1 MARRCCMLIAMLAA
15 GVLLVHVP
23 AHGTVLNLGPTG
35 NLDDTL
41 PFFEVWPTSDYD
53 DEAAGKIQNLT
64 DDPMTVT
71 VELKEIGNVGAVAPG
86 FQIVDNTKL
95 LLFTDP
101 AVSSTRR
108 IKARARKRVTRR
120 IRLRALTMGYCPT
133 RLILMVRARQIP
145 PGEVRAMW
153 RPCARLMHLRQH
165 ASRKKDSVTFY
176 LGDYGLDTS
185 GYLWSVNAWA
195 VTDVPG
201 SYAIGVPEPATVGCL
216 ALGAGALLAAR
227 KRRRR

>member
-1 MARRCCMLIAMLAA
+1 MVRRCCMLIAMLAA

-23 AHGTVLNLGPTG
+23 AFGTVLNLDPIGRS
-35 NLDDTL
+35 DDTL
-41 PFFEVWPTSDYD
+41 PFFEVWPSGDYD

-71 VELKEIGNVGAVAPG
+71 VELKEIGDIGAVAPG

-95 LLFTDP
+95 VLTTDP
-101 AVSSTRR
+101 AGKRVRR
-108 IKARARKRVTRR
+108 LKARARKRVTRR

-133 RLILMVRARQIP
+133 RLVLMVRARQIP
-145 PGEVRAMW
+145 LGEVRAMW
-153 RPCARLMHLRQH
+153 RPCARLMRMREHPPRE
-165 ASRKKDSVTFY
+165 RESVTFF

>member
-1 MARRCCMLIAMLAA
+1 MVRRCCMLIAMLAA

-23 AHGTVLNLGPTG
+23 AHGTVLNLGPAG
-35 NLDDTL
+35 KLDNTL
-41 PFFEVWPTSDYD
+41 PFSEVWPTGDYD
-53 DEAAGKIQNLT
+53 DEAAGKVQNLT

-86 FQIVDNTKL
+86 FQIIDNTKL
-95 LLFTDP
+95 LLFADP
-101 AVSSTRR
+101 PVSGVRGV
-108 IKARARKRVTRR
+108 KARARKRVTRR
-120 IRLRALTMGYCPT
+120 IRLRARTMGYCPT
-133 RLILMVRARQIP
+133 RLILMVRARRIP

-153 RPCARLMHLRQH
+153 RPCARLMRLRKH
-165 ASRKKDSVTFY
+165 PHREKESVTFL